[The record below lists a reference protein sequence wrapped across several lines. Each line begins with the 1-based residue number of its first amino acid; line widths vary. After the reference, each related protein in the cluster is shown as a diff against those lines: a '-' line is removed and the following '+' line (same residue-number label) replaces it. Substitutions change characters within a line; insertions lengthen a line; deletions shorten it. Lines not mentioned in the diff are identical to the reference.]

1 MSRVGKKPLAIP
13 AGVDVN
19 VNDGTVS
26 VKGPKGQLSLAVDPR
41 VIVAVEGGELNVSVK
56 DPEHVKQRA
65 LWGLTRRL
73 IENMVVGVSKG
84 YEKKLEVN
92 GIGFKVALSGKT
104 LKLDVGFS
112 HDVDYVVPEGIT
124 ATVEK
129 NLITVAGINKQ
140 QVGEIAAQIRR
151 IKKPEPYKGKGIKY
165 LDEVIRR
172 KAGKAAKAG
181 SAA

>member
-13 AGVDVN
+13 AGVDVK
-19 VNDGTVS
+19 VDGSTVS
-26 VKGPKGQLSLAVDPR
+26 VKGPKGTLTLSVDPR
-41 VIVAVEGGELNVSVK
+41 VNVAVEGGELNVSVN
-56 DPEHVKQRA
+56 DPENVKQRA
-65 LWGLTRRL
+65 LWGLSRRL
-73 IENMVVGVSKG
+73 IENMVVGVTKG
-84 YEKKLEVN
+84 YEKKLEIN
-92 GIGFKVALSGKT
+92 GVGFKVALQGKT

-112 HDVDYVVPEGIT
+112 HDVDYVVPEGVT
-124 ATVEK
+124 ATVDK
-129 NLITVAGINKQ
+129 NVISIAGIDKQ
-140 QVGEIAAQIRR
+140 RVGEIAAQIRR